1 MKSAPV
7 WRALAPQLIFTLM
20 LNAVLPW
27 IVYLLLISRFSSF
40 TALSAAAFL
49 PLIEN
54 MVYLIRFRRLDTFG
68 SLMLGS
74 FVLAALLAFMGGDER
89 LLLVRG
95 SIVTGA
101 VGAAFLLSLLFSR
114 PLIYG
119 LAKRFVAPQTAA
131 RYEEGWHKPQ
141 VRRVFKIMS
150 AVWGGTLLL
159 EAAVRTLLVYTLPVA
174 VFLGVSNLV
183 FYGFIGA
190 AAVWTWVYRRRSAA
204 AMNFRT
210 VKEAADPVD
219 LNSAAG

>member
-1 MKSAPV
+1 MKSALT
-7 WRALAPQLIFTLM
+7 WRAWLPQIVLTVL
-20 LNAVLPW
+20 LNALLPW
-27 IVYLLLISRFSSF
+27 LVYLLLIRHFSSF

-54 MVYLIRFRRLDTFG
+54 IVYLARYRRLDTFG

-89 LLLVRG
+89 VLLVRG

-101 VGAAFLLSLLFSR
+101 VGAAFLLSLLLNR

-119 LAKRFVAPQTAA
+119 LAKRFVSPETAA
-131 RYEEGWHKPQ
+131 KYEEGWHKPQ
-141 VRRVFKIMS
+141 VRRVFRIMT
-150 AVWGGTLLL
+150 AVWGAALLL

-190 AAVWTWVYRRRSAA
+190 AALWTWVYRKRSTA
-204 AMNFRT
+204 AMNPR
-210 VKEAADPVD
+210 
-219 LNSAAG
+219 L

>member
-7 WRALAPQLIFTLM
+7 WRAWLPQIILTVL
-20 LNAVLPW
+20 LNALLPW
-27 IVYLLLISRFSSF
+27 LVYLLLIRYFSSF
-40 TALSAAAFL
+40 MALSAAAFL
-49 PLIEN
+49 PLVEN
-54 MVYLIRFRRLDTFG
+54 IIYLVRFRRLDTFG

-74 FVLAALLAFMGGDER
+74 FVLAALLALMGGDER

-101 VGAAFLLSLLFSR
+101 VGAAFLLSLLLNR

-119 LAKRFVAPQTAA
+119 LAKRFVSPETAA

-141 VRRVFKIMS
+141 VRRVFRIMT
-150 AVWGGTLLL
+150 AVWGAALLL

-204 AMNFRT
+204 AMNPR
-210 VKEAADPVD
+210 
-219 LNSAAG
+219 L